1 MTLYQMSFVYR
12 EDALR
17 FPRIE
22 HFDAIGVQELHEL
35 VQVRSLL
42 REFVCCLFQ
51 RLGVDDL
58 DCRIVRIDE

>member
-1 MTLYQMSFVYR
+1 MPPPTRINR
-12 EDALR
+12 ETDS

-22 HFDAIGVQELHEL
+22 HFDAIGVQKLHEL

-42 REFVCCLFQ
+42 REFVCRLFQ